1 MTNLDFY
8 VTIGHV
14 FNITLPNFH
23 SEEKS
28 KTPRMRITDLLGH
41 IQQVESNQT
50 SDYSTAM
57 LTLFSS
63 LCAAKCP
70 EELNL
75 CQATSYQYWTPL
87 GPFPWPNNQSV
98 F

>member
-8 VTIGHV
+8 VTIGDV

-28 KTPRMRITDLLGH
+28 KTQRMRIADLLGH

-50 SDYSTAM
+50 SD
-57 LTLFSS
+57 
-63 LCAAKCP
+63 
-70 EELNL
+70 
-75 CQATSYQYWTPL
+75 
-87 GPFPWPNNQSV
+87 
-98 F
+98 